1 MCHLLFVKDV
11 EFTSRASAQPPTG
24 QTELPACPVCLER
37 LDTHISGIVTT
48 VCNHAFHAACLR
60 DWVDASCPVCRY
72 SQAPPDSSCCA
83 VCDTR
88 DNLWICLVCGAVG
101 CGRYASGHAVSH
113 WRESGHC
120 YSLELSTQRV
130 WDYISD
136 GYVHRLI
143 ASKTHGHL
151 VELTPP
157 ASRTRSR
164 RRGGSAA
171 GDGGASCAGADEDQ
185 DATCED
191 GAGAGAD
198 DDEAGGDGG
207 LDEAL
212 LASKLDAVGLEY
224 NQLLSSQLESQREYF
239 QTLIASAR
247 ADSERAKAE
256 TEAVRVVVEAA
267 ECRAADACYR
277 ADAAELQAKDL
288 DRALKI
294 AERRLEDTAAK
305 LAVSNK
311 ELDTLRQWNET
322 LIASKMEADRKL
334 EAVVADA
341 HAAAAASDARVRDL
355 EEQLRDLALFLEARS
370 AVESADTDGAV
381 VTVRTPE
388 ASKTP
393 KEALRAKL
401 QAAKGERSRK

>member
-1 MCHLLFVKDV
+1 
-11 EFTSRASAQPPTG
+11 
-24 QTELPACPVCLER
+24 
-37 LDTHISGIVTT
+37 
-48 VCNHAFHAACLR
+48 
-60 DWVDASCPVCRY
+60 
-72 SQAPPDSSCCA
+72 
-83 VCDTR
+83 
-88 DNLWICLVCGAVG
+88 
-101 CGRYASGHAVSH
+101 
-113 WRESGHC
+113 
-120 YSLELSTQRV
+120 
-130 WDYISD
+130 
-136 GYVHRLI
+136 
-143 ASKTHGHL
+143 L

-267 ECRAADACYR
+267 ECRAADACYC

>member
-11 EFTSRASAQPPTG
+11 EFTSHASSQPPTG

-37 LDTHISGIVTT
+37 LDTHISGIITT

-60 DWVDASCPVCRY
+60 NWVDASCPVCRY
-72 SQAPPDSSCCA
+72 SQAPPDSSSCA
-83 VCDTR
+83 MCGAR
-88 DNLWICLVCGAVG
+88 DNLWICLICGAVG

-113 WRESGHC
+113 WRDSGHC

-157 ASRTRSR
+157 ASRTRR
-164 RRGGSAA
+164 RRQGQGAAATGSAA
-171 GDGGASCAGADEDQ
+171 CAETVGDSE
-185 DATCED
+185 ATCEE
-191 GAGAGAD
+191 GTGVGAD
-198 DDEAGGDGG
+198 DDAADDDHG

-224 NQLLSSQLESQREYF
+224 NQLLSSQLETQREYF

-247 ADSERAKAE
+247 ADAERAKAE
-256 TEAVRVVVEAA
+256 LEAAREIAEAA
-267 ECRAADACYR
+267 ERKAASACERAT
-277 ADAAELQAKDL
+277 AAETQVRNL
-288 DRALKI
+288 DRSLKS
-294 AERRLEDTAAK
+294 AERRSED
-305 LAVSNK
+305 LAVTLFASTK

-322 LIASKMEADRKL
+322 LLDAKKTAEQKL
-334 EAVVADA
+334 EAVLAEA
-341 HAAAAASDARVRDL
+341 STAAAASDARVRDL
-355 EEQLRDLALFLEARS
+355 EEQLRDLAVFLEARD
-370 AVESADTDGAV
+370 AVERADSDGAV
-381 VTVRTPE
+381 VKVRAPE